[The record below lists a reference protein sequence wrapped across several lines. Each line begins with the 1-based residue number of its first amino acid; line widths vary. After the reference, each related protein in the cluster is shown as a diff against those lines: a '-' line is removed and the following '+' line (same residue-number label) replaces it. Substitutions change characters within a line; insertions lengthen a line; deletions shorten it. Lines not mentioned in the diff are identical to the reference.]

1 MAKTLQNHPEYAKPN
16 DVDKEF
22 GDMVISKD
30 FKMNSE
36 DIGAF
41 WQKYI
46 KRVIVIN
53 SPNQSAIGQGHL

>member
-41 WQKYI
+41 WQK
-46 KRVIVIN
+46 
-53 SPNQSAIGQGHL
+53 

>member
-1 MAKTLQNHPEYAKPN
+1 MKRTYYLGRIWRY
-16 DVDKEF
+16 V
-22 GDMVISKD
+22 VISKD

-41 WQKYI
+41 WQKYV
-46 KRVIVIN
+46 KRGIVID